1 MESITPNIFVQD
13 IEKTIE
19 FYKEP
24 EFNQKKCLNK
34 MENKNYRYQNIGED
48 NAKTIGSCI
57 FAKSPSR
64 IAIGV

>member
-24 EFNQKKCLNK
+24 EFNQKKVPK
-34 MENKNYRYQNIGED
+34 
-48 NAKTIGSCI
+48 
-57 FAKSPSR
+57 
-64 IAIGV
+64 